1 MKLLTIVIPTYN
13 MEKYLDNCLQSF
25 VNENNELFSKI
36 EVLVVNDGS
45 TDNSATIAK
54 EYEERYPDRFRLID
68 KENGGHG
75 STINVGI
82 KEATGRY
89 FRVVD
94 SDDWVDTGNFY
105 VYLEKLQN
113 LDVDIVFTPYMSVDE
128 ETGRKKKFMYN
139 TRGLE
144 KEKVCLISDFL
155 KGRQIKMHTITYK
168 TNILQKNNIC
178 LDEHC
183 FYVDTEYVLF
193 PLKHIQNCMLINNV
207 VYMYRVNMST
217 QSCSNDGYF
226 RHCEDHRK
234 VSLHLLEFIISE
246 LKSDIDNSKKRY
258 YYGFILKMLEKQYR
272 IYLMDTPFSASNKQD
287 IISYD
292 KSIRRYSHKIYLK
305 IAREKYIEELRDT
318 QFRGYVLH
326 KLKFYWLQQ
335 KGIYQGLDF

>member
-1 MKLLTIVIPTYN
+1 MKLLTVVIPTYN

-45 TDNSATIAK
+45 TDKSVAIAK
-54 EYEERYPDRFRLID
+54 EYEERYPECFRLID

-82 KEATGRY
+82 KESTGKY

-94 SDDWVDTGNFY
+94 SDDWVDTDNFY
-105 VYLEKLQN
+105 KYLEKLQN

-144 KEKVCLISDFL
+144 KEKECLISDFL

-168 TNILQKNNIC
+168 TNILQKNNIG

-193 PLKHIQNCMLINNV
+193 PLKYIQNCMLINNV

-217 QSCSNDGYF
+217 QSCSNEGYF

-234 VSLHLLEFIISE
+234 VSLHLLDYISKE
-246 LKSDIDNSKKRY
+246 LKMDISLCKKKY
-258 YYGFILKMLEKQYR
+258 YYGYILKMLEKQYR
-272 IYLMDTPFSASNKQD
+272 IYLMNSPFSPKNCRE
-287 IISYD
+287 IISFD
-292 KSIRRYSHKIYLK
+292 HAIKKKSRKIYKALD
-305 IAREKYIEELRDT
+305 REQYIKELRET
-318 QFRGYVLH
+318 RFRGYIFH
-326 KLKFYWLQQ
+326 KLKFNWLQQ
-335 KGIYQGLDF
+335 KGKYSGLDF